1 MSSAEMLATHPSP
14 SSVDRDTLA
23 RAVDATRDCAL
34 TCTSCAD
41 ACLAE
46 PDVVSM
52 RRCIRDDLDCADI
65 CQATSR
71 VLARQTAGDPA
82 LVRALL
88 EACIQAC
95 DSCGASCEEHRDHHE
110 HCAICADVCTACGQ
124 ACRALLHA
132 L

>member
-1 MSSAEMLATHPSP
+1 MLATHRSG
-14 SSVDRDTLA
+14 SSIDGDTLA
-23 RAVDATRDCAL
+23 GAVDATLACSQ
-34 TCTSCAD
+34 TCTACAD

-46 PDVVSM
+46 PDVADM

-65 CQATSR
+65 CAATSR
-71 VLARQTAGDPA
+71 IPSRQTAGDPA
-82 LVRALL
+82 ITRAVL

-95 DSCGASCEEHRDHHE
+95 DSCAASCGEHRDHHE
-110 HCAICADVCTACGQ
+110 HCRICADACEACGQ